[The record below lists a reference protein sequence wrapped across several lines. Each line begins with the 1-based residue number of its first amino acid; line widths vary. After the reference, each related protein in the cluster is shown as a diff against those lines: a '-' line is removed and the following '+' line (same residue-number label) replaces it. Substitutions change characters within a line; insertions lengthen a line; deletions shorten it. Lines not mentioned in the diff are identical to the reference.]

1 MNKSIVILI
10 LVIFYTSCSSGL
22 TIMDEKDLILK
33 KGRMYKPKFLF
44 FMGEEKPYN
53 GVAIKYFEGG
63 AKECQGPY
71 VNGRREGIWTYW
83 HEPIPKKLNRGIREG
98 KGPYKIGIRDGYWTY
113 WYTNGVK
120 REEGKFQGQERVG
133 KWIYYN
139 KDGEIIHV
147 REF

>member
-10 LVIFYTSCSSGL
+10 LVIFYASCSSGL
-22 TIMDEKDLILK
+22 TIMDEIDLIVK

-83 HEPIPKKLNRGIREG
+83 H
-98 KGPYKIGIRDGYWTY
+98 
-113 WYTNGVK
+113 TNGVE
-120 REEGKFQGQERVG
+120 REEGNYQGQERVG